1 MISLSIYLLYELL
14 IILHYF
20 RAIASGGNHVWRI
33 TIHQQKAEHA
43 LHIAEVHF
51 YFENRILDRSKFH
64 FSASSYVNAIH
75 IGRGAISGPPEA
87 ANDGNKDTFYHS
99 GYDDGHGGFTGQC
112 CPDQNLTLTIT
123 SYDNSL
129 IFDTIRIINR
139 QDVDSTEK
147 HFFSRLI
154 GSIVTVYNA
163 EDNAIFTRVIE
174 SGLPS
179 YNLRM
184 SEEEEDEEADH
195 LPTAESSMIAQKWIE
210 DTYFQEGKES
220 SPLWIYNE
228 LFYYEEAHLFK

>member
-1 MISLSIYLLYELL
+1 LYQLF
-14 IILHYF
+14 IILHSF
-20 RAIASGGNHVWRI
+20 RASANSSGNHVWRI

-64 FSASSYVNAIH
+64 FSASSYVNSIH
-75 IGRGAISGPPEA
+75 IGTGATSGPPEA

-112 CPDQNLTLTIT
+112 CPDHNPTLTIT

-147 HFFSRLI
+147 HFFNRLI

-163 EDNAIFTRVIE
+163 EDNTIFSRVIE

-179 YNLRM
+179 YNFRM
-184 SEEEEDEEADH
+184 SEEEEAEH
-195 LPTAESSMIAQKWIE
+195 LPSAESSMIAQKWIE

-220 SPLWIYNE
+220 SPLWIDDE
-228 LFYYEEAHLFK
+228 SFYYDEAHLFK